1 MGMYDVQPTLG
12 NMFGFS
18 NVYALG
24 HDIFSVADNEEN
36 VVIFPNGNFVTDTV
50 YYDSQKNTYF
60 DLTDY
65 KNVATSVSCNQ
76 VYKDDPNPVYM
87 DDDQGLFKTTVNE
100 TYCQDSCNARINDG
114 VVDEDYISNYSNY
127 AEERIN
133 ISNAIIYYD
142 MIYKTDHGFSNN
154 NMNSDNSELAL
165 VKLME
170 LFNHSSV
177 TITKR
182 YLGLRQEEIL
192 QTYDCLSF

>member
-1 MGMYDVQPTLG
+1 MTGVQTCALPILYDVQPTLG

-65 KNVATSVSCNQ
+65 KNVATAVSCNQ

-87 DDDQGLFKTTVNE
+87 DNDQGLFKTTVNE

-142 MIYKTDHGFSNN
+142 MIYKIGRASCR
-154 NMNSDNSELAL
+154 ER
-165 VKLME
+165 V
-170 LFNHSSV
+170 
-177 TITKR
+177 
-182 YLGLRQEEIL
+182 
-192 QTYDCLSF
+192 

>member
-1 MGMYDVQPTLG
+1 MLTEDDEGYVPVDDFYYNLNRKVPFIIWSKTADMSYRGQADNGMYDVQPTLG

-76 VYKDDPNPVYM
+76 VYKDDLT
-87 DDDQGLFKTTVNE
+87 Q
-100 TYCQDSCNARINDG
+100 CI
-114 VVDEDYISNYSNY
+114 
-127 AEERIN
+127 
-133 ISNAIIYYD
+133 
-142 MIYKTDHGFSNN
+142 
-154 NMNSDNSELAL
+154 
-165 VKLME
+165 
-170 LFNHSSV
+170 
-177 TITKR
+177 
-182 YLGLRQEEIL
+182 
-192 QTYDCLSF
+192 

>member
-1 MGMYDVQPTLG
+1 MTDISVLTEDDEGYVPVDDFYYNLNRKVPFIIWSKDGGYEPTEVKQIMGMYDVQPTLG

-142 MIYKTDHGFSNN
+142 MI
-154 NMNSDNSELAL
+154 
-165 VKLME
+165 
-170 LFNHSSV
+170 
-177 TITKR
+177 
-182 YLGLRQEEIL
+182 
-192 QTYDCLSF
+192 

>member
-1 MGMYDVQPTLG
+1 MI
-12 NMFGFS
+12 
-18 NVYALG
+18 AR
-24 HDIFSVADNEEN
+24 
-36 VVIFPNGNFVTDTV
+36 
-50 YYDSQKNTYF
+50 KNTYF

-65 KNVATSVSCNQ
+65 KNVATAVSCNQ

-87 DDDQGLFKTTVNE
+87 DNDQGLFKTTVNE

-154 NMNSDNSELAL
+154 NMNSDNS
-165 VKLME
+165 
-170 LFNHSSV
+170 SSGANSV
-177 TITKR
+177 FAPPENKR
-182 YLGLRQEEIL
+182 TFGRHAA
-192 QTYDCLSF
+192 